1 MSAYD
6 LLIFPALPGVDGCGE
21 LAIRRH
27 YPERPGDGRGWVTIE
42 RADPRVFIPA
52 EDAWDIA
59 LGEWQ
64 AFARI
69 RSARDVVA
77 GFPLAGSTLEIC
89 GEDARVIYVL
99 TVRLDLYG
107 YIAQWPD

>member
-1 MSAYD
+1 MKR
-6 LLIFPALPGVDGCGE
+6 ALQPE
-21 LAIRRH
+21 LVAE
-27 YPERPGDGRGWVTIE
+27 P
-42 RADPRVFIPA
+42 VFIVLRA
-52 EDAWDIA
+52 A
-59 LGEWQ
+59 
-64 AFARI
+64 